1 MPLSKIVGTI
11 ERVYGVNVI
20 GLPKN
25 DPSLTLYFKGDAQ
38 QLVNEINSLLGTQLK
53 IADNAQ

>member
-1 MPLSKIVGTI
+1 MPLSKIAGTI
-11 ERVYGVNVI
+11 ERVYGVTVT

-25 DPSLTLYFKGDAQ
+25 DPSLTLYFMGDAQ